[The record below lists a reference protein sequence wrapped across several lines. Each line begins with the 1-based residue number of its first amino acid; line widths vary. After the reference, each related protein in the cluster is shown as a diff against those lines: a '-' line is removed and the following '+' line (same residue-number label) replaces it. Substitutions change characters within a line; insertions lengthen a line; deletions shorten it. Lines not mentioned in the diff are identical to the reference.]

1 MMNTTMTLTT
11 EGIFLINEFLREC
24 HRGLNLYIKL
34 IGDFSSDAYAE
45 NNSSPRDIEA
55 PANQ

>member
-1 MMNTTMTLTT
+1 MLNTTMTLTM
-11 EGIFLINEFLREC
+11 EGLFLINGFLMEC
-24 HRGLNLYIKL
+24 HRGLDLYIKL
-34 IGDFSSDAYAE
+34 IGDFSSDDYTE